1 MIMKN
6 LSIGTQSFEQLRE
19 RDLLYVDK
27 TRDIYR
33 LVNNNRIVFL
43 SRPRRFGKSML
54 VSTLDALF
62 SGRKELFEG
71 LWIHDRWDWTRLHP
85 VIKIDWTLI
94 AHSTP
99 EEMEAGIISYLG
111 RFADKYQFDLTS
123 KSAPGCFFELIEKLH
138 QKTGREVV
146 ILVDEY
152 DKPVT
157 GHLFDSHLTT
167 FKTAIHDFYQVM
179 KGADEHI
186 RFIFLTGVSK
196 FSGLSIFSALNNLN
210 DITIDDKYASI
221 CGYTQEELESNFPE
235 YIDELAAHF
244 GWEREKL
251 LAAIRHWYDG
261 YSWDGKTSV
270 YNPFSTL
277 VLFDKK
283 RFGDY
288 WFHTGTPTFLIEI
301 LQQRERASIVLEPIS
316 IDDSLLDGY
325 GPETLDEIPLFFQTG
340 YLTIKNVT
348 STENGTRYTLDVPNK
363 EVKDALLQRLL
374 LAYGNYAPERV
385 DKLRQTVEQCLRDG
399 DERGLAA
406 CLETVVA
413 TVPNELKMN
422 REAHYHALILI
433 WLRFLGFDV
442 HPEASNNLGRADAV
456 WKQPGVTVVA
466 ELKYRKDQDTKS
478 LLDAAMR
485 QIHERRYFNQAIGRV
500 LLLGIAFS
508 GAEIACRMEMLDR

>member
-1 MIMKN
+1 MKN
-6 LSIGTQSFEQLRE
+6 LPIGTQSFEQLRE
-19 RDLLYVDK
+19 SNLLYVDK
-27 TRDIYR
+27 TQDIYR
-33 LVNNNRIVFL
+33 LVSGNRIVFL

-54 VSTLDALF
+54 ISTLDALF

-71 LWIHDRWDWTRLHP
+71 LYIYDRWDWTQRYP

-99 EEMEAGIISYLG
+99 EEMETGILFYLG

-123 KSAPGCFFELIEKLH
+123 KSAPDCFFELIEKLH
-138 QKTGREVV
+138 QKTGRKVV
-146 ILVDEY
+146 VLIDEY

-157 GHLFDSHLTT
+157 GHLFDSRLTA

-179 KGADEHI
+179 KGADEYI

-196 FSGLSIFSALNNLN
+196 FSGLSVFSALNNPN

-221 CGYTQEELESNFPE
+221 CGYTQEELENSFSE
-235 YIDELAAHF
+235 YIDDLAGHF
-244 GWEREKL
+244 GWTREKL
-251 LAAIRHWYDG
+251 IATIRYWYNG

-277 VLFDKK
+277 IFFDKK

-288 WFHTGTPTFLIEI
+288 WFKTGTPTFLIDI
-301 LQQRERASIVLEPIS
+301 LKQRERASIVLEQIS

-325 GPETLDEIPLFFQTG
+325 DPETLDEIPLFFQTG
-340 YLTIKNVT
+340 YLTVKGAEF
-348 STENGTRYTLDVPNK
+348 TENGTRYTLDIPNK
-363 EVKDALLQRLL
+363 EVRDALLQRLL
-374 LAYGNYAPERV
+374 LAYGNYPPEQV
-385 DKLRQTVEQCLRDG
+385 GKLRKTVEQRLRSC
-399 DERGLAA
+399 DEQGFAN
-406 CLETVVA
+406 CLEAVVA

-422 REAHYHALILI
+422 CEAHYHALVLI

-442 HPEASNNLGRADAV
+442 HSEVSNNLGRADAV
-456 WKQPGVTVVA
+456 WEQPDMTVVA
-466 ELKYRKDQDTKS
+466 ELKYHKGKDTKS

-485 QIHERRYFNQAIGRV
+485 QIHERRYFNRALGRV

-508 GAEIACRMEMLDR
+508 GTTIECRMEVLNR